1 MPAEAKTR
9 TRAFARVIGP
19 FLVIVPGIIV
29 GARARGISVRVFRE
43 WGARLDSRRPAAVRR
58 ITNRCAP
65 PILVERG
72 GDLDFPIRLVS
83 GASRLA
89 LLIAL
94 QLYHRAAVGA
104 LGALPLMR
112 IGFGALVLIGL
123 WLTFVGWIAKSPI
136 QNTLPHSNGKD

>member
-1 MPAEAKTR
+1 
-9 TRAFARVIGP
+9 
-19 FLVIVPGIIV
+19 
-29 GARARGISVRVFRE
+29 
-43 WGARLDSRRPAAVRR
+43 
-58 ITNRCAP
+58 
-65 PILVERG
+65 
-72 GDLDFPIRLVS
+72 
-83 GASRLA
+83 
-89 LLIAL
+89 LIAL